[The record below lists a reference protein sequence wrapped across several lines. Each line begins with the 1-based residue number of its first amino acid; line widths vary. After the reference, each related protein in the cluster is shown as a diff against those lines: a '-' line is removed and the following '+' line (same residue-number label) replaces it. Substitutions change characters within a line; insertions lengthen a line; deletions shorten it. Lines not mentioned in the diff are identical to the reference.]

1 DFARIGR
8 LEGTIDAWSLF
19 SPPLLIESLQVEHV
33 RLYLESTDSGDDN
46 WRFSP
51 PEAMKEAGDTSVEE
65 KLKLPVMVVDAS
77 ITDFGLTYNNPQ
89 RLQPFQFT
97 VTQLRATQSDT
108 EDLNVNLIGDINE
121 TPLELKTSAGK
132 IDNLIDFY
140 NVSFGISGQ
149 LGEVSFDG
157 KAQID
162 DLLRPGR
169 ATASLEIRGPN
180 AEYLTNVLGLQQVTT
195 GPLDLTATIAPAG
208 EAMQVLLSG
217 DFGEFTLDVTG
228 QLANFHDLQ
237 DLDLHI
243 AASGPNASTVASLFG
258 NANVPADPFSIVGN
272 VQRSGSTIDVEGF
285 KVSVGETRFEIG
297 GRFNNFPDPHGA
309 RMIIGIDGPD
319 IGRFSKLLGLPGKL
333 TGPFRLD
340 ADLTPLPDGGAS
352 VDVTATAEDIKA
364 TAVGNVTRDPSFL
377 GTRVEATFAG
387 PNLRTVATAVGLA
400 AAPAKPFE
408 LKLALE
414 RVAEGAA
421 IETATLFIADDRL
434 SLQGLVGNK
443 PLEADTDIQFQMTGP
458 DFAGTLVTFG
468 LDAETL
474 PYVRFKASGRVVAGT
489 EFLTL
494 HDVKVAVGDALDYS
508 LTADGQV
515 STRPKLEGSKVR
527 IGITGTSL
535 GALAKVAAI
544 EGIPDLSFE
553 AGGTVERVANG
564 FFVQG
569 GNVRVGSDKLTL
581 QGLIG
586 DKPLERDTSVRVNV
600 HAADLKSTLK
610 TFGIDY
616 AELPAGEF
624 DVSGELLNQAGGFAV
639 KSLSASLAGAKLSAN
654 GMLGPLPDFQGT
666 KLTGRIQGA
675 DLSRLLPDEPK
686 YSALNKSYEVSSS
699 VAVADQKVLL
709 NDVKVRLD
717 KTQLTANLGLGLS
730 PFLGSGHFAID
741 GSSPDVF
748 GLLPPAADRTISEK
762 APLELHAQGNWADH
776 LWILDKFFLQVGKG
790 NVTANGTFDGPPDF
804 DRTDLSVDLNIAS
817 IRNLSVLAGRDLPP
831 DSARLKFR
839 LLGAGDMIAIEKF
852 EGAIGDSDITGG
864 FSYRAGDV
872 PRIQLGFKSDRL
884 NLAPYLSDPEKQE
897 QPQDKPRAESEKGSD
912 RVIPDMVI
920 PVDLLRKYEASVDIQ
935 IAELNLRQRTLTD
948 VGLLGTVEDAVLLVK
963 EFNFRSSD
971 NENLAGTIEIH
982 AKESGAEMLLAAQ
995 GAGFR
1000 PALTGLS
1007 KDERLALPRIG
1018 LDTVLHGTGATVRE
1032 LAGSLDGYTH
1042 VNAGPGKV
1050 RPNALNFLTGDFLSQ
1065 VLRTINPFSKTDPY
1079 TNVKCAA
1086 VLLRIT
1092 DGIITGRPAVVTQTE
1107 RVNIFVAAKIDLKTE
1122 KLDVN
1127 VNTVPQKGLGLS
1139 LSDLI
1144 NPYTNISGT
1153 LAKPTLTLD
1162 PQGAMIEGGVA
1173 VATGGISI
1181 LAKRFAERYLTAA
1194 DACGKAVSEAEP
1206 EFKTI
1211 KAFYYPEGA
1220 TAQ

>member
-1 DFARIGR
+1 
-8 LEGTIDAWSLF
+8 
-19 SPPLLIESLQVEHV
+19 
-33 RLYLESTDSGDDN
+33 
-46 WRFSP
+46 
-51 PEAMKEAGDTSVEE
+51 M
-65 KLKLPVMVVDAS
+65 
-77 ITDFGLTYNNPQ
+77 
-89 RLQPFQFT
+89 
-97 VTQLRATQSDT
+97 
-108 EDLNVNLIGDINE
+108 
-121 TPLELKTSAGK
+121 ELKTSAGK

-162 DLLRPGR
+162 DLLRPSR
-169 ATASLEIRGPN
+169 STASLEIRGPN

-208 EAMQVLLSG
+208 EVMQVLLSG

-237 DLDLHI
+237 NMDLHI
-243 AASGPNASTVASLFG
+243 AASGPNVSTVATLFG
-258 NANVPADPFSIVGN
+258 NANVPADPFSIVGS
-272 VQRSGSTIDVEGF
+272 VRRSGSMIDVEGF
-285 KVSVGETRFEIG
+285 KVLVGETRFEVG
-297 GRFNNFPDPHGA
+297 GRFDNFPDPHGA
-309 RMIIGIDGPD
+309 RLIIGIAGPD

-352 VDVTATAEDIKA
+352 IAVTATAQDIKGTVA
-364 TAVGNVTRDPSFL
+364 GNVTEDPSFM

-400 AAPAKPFE
+400 DAPAKPFE

-468 LDAETL
+468 LNAETL

-489 EFLTL
+489 ELLTL

-515 STRPKLEGSKVR
+515 TTQPKLEGSKVH
-527 IGITGTSL
+527 IGVTGTSL
-535 GALAKVAAI
+535 GALAKVANI
-544 EGIPDLSFE
+544 KGMPDLSFE
-553 AGGTVERVANG
+553 AGGTIERVANG
-564 FFVQG
+564 FSVQG
-569 GNVRVGSDKLTL
+569 GNLRVGSDKLTL

-586 DKPLERDTSVRVNV
+586 DKPLERDTSVRVDV
-600 HAADLKSTLK
+600 HAPDLKSTLK
-610 TFGIDY
+610 TFGIDF

-624 DVSGELLNQAGGFAV
+624 NVSGELLNQAGGFAV
-639 KSLSASLAGAKLSAN
+639 KNLSASLAGANLSAN
-654 GMLGPLPDFQGT
+654 GMLGAFPELEGT
-666 KLTGRIQGA
+666 KLAVEIKGA
-675 DLSRLLPDEPK
+675 DFSRLLPDEPK
-686 YSALNKSYEVSSS
+686 YSALNRLYELSAL
-699 VAVADQKVLL
+699 VALHDEQLL
-709 NDVKVRLD
+709 VQDVKAILD
-717 KTQLTANLGLGLS
+717 KTRLTGNLGMGLS
-730 PFLGSGHFAID
+730 PRFASGHFLVE

-748 GLLPPAADRTISEK
+748 RLLPRDADRTTSEK
-762 APLELHAQGNWADH
+762 APLELHAQGNWTDSV
-776 LWILDKFFLQVGKG
+776 WILDKFLLQVGKG
-790 NVTANGTFDGPPDF
+790 NVTANGTFDGPPNF
-804 DRTDLSVDLNIAS
+804 DRTDLSFDLNIAS
-817 IRNLSVLAGRDLPP
+817 IRNLSALAGRDLPP
-831 DSARLKFR
+831 DPARLKFR
-839 LLGAGDMIAIEKF
+839 LLGAGDIIAIEKF

-872 PRIQLGFKSDRL
+872 PRIQLSFKSARL
-884 NLAPYLSDPEKQE
+884 NLIPYLPDLEKQE
-897 QPQDKPRAESEKGSD
+897 QPQDKAKAESETESD
-912 RVIPDMVI
+912 RVIPDIVI
-920 PVDLLRKYEASVDIQ
+920 PVDLLRKYEGSVDVQ

-963 EFNFRSSD
+963 GFNFRSSE

-995 GAGFR
+995 GAGFTL
-1000 PALTGLS
+1000 ALPELS

-1079 TNVKCAA
+1079 TKVKCAA

-1092 DGIITGRPAVVTQTE
+1092 DGIVTGRPALVTQTE
-1107 RVNIFVAAKIDLKTE
+1107 RVNIFAAAKIDLKTE